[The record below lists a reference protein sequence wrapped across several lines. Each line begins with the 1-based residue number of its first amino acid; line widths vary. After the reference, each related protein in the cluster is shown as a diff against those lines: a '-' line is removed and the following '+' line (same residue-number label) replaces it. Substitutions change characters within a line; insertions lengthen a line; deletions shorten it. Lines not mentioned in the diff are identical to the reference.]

1 MNEQPMP
8 NQPLTIDYANPSP
21 RQWPWRRLFL
31 VAILALTLG
40 TGFYCR
46 ERIAHEARLWYWQ
59 RQCLNYTRPPGTPV
73 ATTQPSSANDPDY
86 QSISSQTHQLTMGR
100 NERWLIPACLAHF
113 NAERPGAN
121 IAKSLPF
128 PQALF
133 LHERISP
140 SGHRRLV
147 FVETLMTNALSITA
161 GLEPRV
167 IAPGTLGSPA
177 RELTLQKQINF
188 SGRYIEAQF
197 YFGQVDP
204 SDASHFTIDFDVKEE
219 GRHGTIDAHLQDDDT
234 ISFKLRDPAT
244 TRGL

>member
-1 MNEQPMP
+1 MP
-8 NQPLTIDYANPSP
+8 NQPLTIDYASPS
-21 RQWPWRRLFL
+21 RKRWPWRRLLL

-40 TGFYCR
+40 TGLYCR

-59 RQCLNYTRPPGTPV
+59 RQCLNYTRPPGTPT
-73 ATTQPSSANDPDY
+73 ATTQPSAANDPDY
-86 QSISSQTHQLTMGR
+86 VTTNMKYLNMMELPGLRLLQ
-100 NERWLIPACLAHF
+100 PACLTHF
-113 NAERPGAN
+113 DAERPGAN
-121 IAKSLPF
+121 ISKSLLL
-128 PQALF
+128 PQSLF

-147 FVETLMTNALSITA
+147 FVETIMTNALSIKA
-161 GLEPRV
+161 GLIPRV
-167 IAPGTLGSPA
+167 IAPGTPGSPA
-177 RELTLQKQINF
+177 RDLTLQKQIMF

-234 ISFKLRDPAT
+234 ITFKLRDPAT